1 MKFDNIIIGGG
12 LSGLLCGI
20 ALAREGRHVAA
31 IAAGQ
36 STLHFSSGSFDILG
50 YDADGQVVT
59 SPFEAIKQLEASHP
73 YHLVGLENVP
83 LLATQALRIFT
94 ECGLSGQGGVAH
106 NHFRMTPIGSLRPTW
121 FTLDDYLTVQ
131 TPQAFPYKKV
141 LLVNVP
147 GFMDFPVSLITEGLH
162 RLGAEVE
169 TALVSVPSLMHRR
182 QSPSEMRSANLAKVL
197 ARDKKL
203 QQIAAR
209 INKAATEVEAVIMP
223 AIVGMDSQ
231 EAVAFI
237 RSRVQK
243 PLHFVSTLPPSVPG
257 VRVQTLLRKHFAN
270 LGGVYMLGNTVTGG
284 HVEDGRLRYVE
295 TSLLPDERLEADDFV
310 LATGSFA
317 SDGLKSNYERVFEP
331 IFDLDTT
338 APADR
343 MQWVTSSV
351 FDDQPYRSYGVKVN
365 ASMQAQKGRQT
376 ISNLYVAGA
385 VLGGHNA
392 AKLAD
397 GAGVDMVTALRV
409 AQYILEKQGRRVL

>member
-162 RLGAEVE
+162 GLGAEVE

-365 ASMQAQKGRQT
+365 ASMQAQKGGQT

-409 AQYILEKQGRRVL
+409 AQYILEK

>member
-243 PLHFVSTLPPSVPG
+243 PLHFVSTLTPSVPG

-365 ASMQAQKGRQT
+365 ASMQAQKGGQT

-409 AQYILEKQGRRVL
+409 AQYILEK

>member
-317 SDGLKSNYERVFEP
+317 SDGLKSNYECVFEP

-338 APADR
+338 APVDR

-365 ASMQAQKGRQT
+365 ASMQAQKGGQT

-409 AQYILEKQGRRVL
+409 AQYILEK

>member
-20 ALAREGRHVAA
+20 ALAREGRHVAT

-147 GFMDFPVSLITEGLH
+147 GFMDFPVSLITEGLR

-343 MQWVTSSV
+343 MQWVTPSV

-365 ASMQAQKGRQT
+365 ASMQAQKGGQT

-409 AQYILEKQGRRVL
+409 AQYILEK

>member
-162 RLGAEVE
+162 RLGAVVE

-343 MQWVTSSV
+343 MQWVTPSV

-365 ASMQAQKGRQT
+365 ASMQAQKGGQT

-409 AQYILEKQGRRVL
+409 AQYILEK

>member
-131 TPQAFPYKKV
+131 APQAFPYKKV

-365 ASMQAQKGRQT
+365 ASMQAQKGGQT

-409 AQYILEKQGRRVL
+409 AQYILEK

>member
-73 YHLVGLENVP
+73 YHFVGIENVP

-295 TSLLPDERLEADDFV
+295 TSLLPDERLEAEDFV

-365 ASMQAQKGRQT
+365 ASMQAQKGGQT

-409 AQYILEKQGRRVL
+409 AQYILEK

>member
-162 RLGAEVE
+162 RLGAVVE

-209 INKAATEVEAVIMP
+209 INKAATDVEAVIMP

-343 MQWVTSSV
+343 MQWVTPSV

-365 ASMQAQKGRQT
+365 ASMQAQKGGQT

-409 AQYILEKQGRRVL
+409 AQYILEK

>member
-73 YHLVGLENVP
+73 YHLVGIENVP

-295 TSLLPDERLEADDFV
+295 TSLLPDERLEAEDFV

-343 MQWVTSSV
+343 MQWVTLSV

-365 ASMQAQKGRQT
+365 ASMQAQKGGQT

-409 AQYILEKQGRRVL
+409 AQYILEK

>member
-83 LLATQALRIFT
+83 LLAAQALRIFT

-295 TSLLPDERLEADDFV
+295 TSLLPDERLEAEDFV

-365 ASMQAQKGRQT
+365 ASMQAQKGGQT

-409 AQYILEKQGRRVL
+409 AQYILEK

>member
-257 VRVQTLLRKHFAN
+257 VRVQTLLRKHFGN

-295 TSLLPDERLEADDFV
+295 TSLLPDERLEAEDFV

-365 ASMQAQKGRQT
+365 ASMQAQKGGQT

-409 AQYILEKQGRRVL
+409 AQYILEK

>member
-59 SPFEAIKQLEASHP
+59 SPFEAIMQLEASHP

-147 GFMDFPVSLITEGLH
+147 GL
-162 RLGAEVE
+162 
-169 TALVSVPSLMHRR
+169 
-182 QSPSEMRSANLAKVL
+182 
-197 ARDKKL
+197 
-203 QQIAAR
+203 
-209 INKAATEVEAVIMP
+209 
-223 AIVGMDSQ
+223 
-231 EAVAFI
+231 
-237 RSRVQK
+237 
-243 PLHFVSTLPPSVPG
+243 
-257 VRVQTLLRKHFAN
+257 
-270 LGGVYMLGNTVTGG
+270 
-284 HVEDGRLRYVE
+284 
-295 TSLLPDERLEADDFV
+295 
-310 LATGSFA
+310 
-317 SDGLKSNYERVFEP
+317 
-331 IFDLDTT
+331 
-338 APADR
+338 
-343 MQWVTSSV
+343 
-351 FDDQPYRSYGVKVN
+351 
-365 ASMQAQKGRQT
+365 
-376 ISNLYVAGA
+376 
-385 VLGGHNA
+385 
-392 AKLAD
+392 
-397 GAGVDMVTALRV
+397 
-409 AQYILEKQGRRVL
+409 

>member
-284 HVEDGRLRYVE
+284 HVEDGRLRNVE

-365 ASMQAQKGRQT
+365 ASMQAQKGGQT

-409 AQYILEKQGRRVL
+409 AQYILEK

>member
-1 MKFDNIIIGGG
+1 MKFDHIIIGGG

-20 ALAREGRHVAA
+20 ALAREGRHVAV

-50 YDADGQVVT
+50 YDTDGQVVNN
-59 SPFEAIKQLEASHP
+59 PFDAIRALDSSHP
-73 YHLVGLENVP
+73 YHLVGVENVP

-94 ECGLSGQGGVAH
+94 ESGLVGQGGVAH
-106 NHFRMTPIGSLRPTW
+106 NHFRMTPIGTLRPTW

-131 TPQAFPYKKV
+131 RPNAFPYKKI

-147 GFMDFPVSLITEGLH
+147 GFMDFPASLITEGLQK
-162 RLGAEVE
+162 LGTEVD
-169 TALVSVPSLMHRR
+169 TALVSIPSLMHRR
-182 QSPSEMRSANLAKVL
+182 QSPSEMRSSNLAKVL

-209 INKAATEVEAVIMP
+209 INKVANDVEAVIMP

-231 EAVAFI
+231 EAVTFI
-237 RSRVQK
+237 RNRVQK
-243 PLHFVSTLPPSVPG
+243 PLHFISTLPPSVPG

-270 LGGVYMLGNTVTGG
+270 LGGVYMLGNRVTGG
-284 HVEDGRLRYVE
+284 CIENGRLRYVE
-295 TSLLPDERLEADDFV
+295 TSLLPDEHLEAQDFV

-317 SDGLKSNYERVFEP
+317 SDGLKSNYESVYEP
-331 IFDLDTT
+331 IFHLDVS
-338 APADR
+338 APDDR
-343 MQWVTSSV
+343 TKWVCPSV
-351 FDDQPYRSYGVKVN
+351 FDDQPFMRYGVKVN
-365 ASMQAQKGRQT
+365 TEMQVQKDGKT
-376 ISNLYVAGA
+376 ISNLYAAGA

-392 AKLAD
+392 VKQAD

-409 AQYILEKQGRRVL
+409 AQHILEK

>member
-182 QSPSEMRSANLAKVL
+182 QSPSEMRSVNLAKVL

-343 MQWVTSSV
+343 MQWVTPSV

-365 ASMQAQKGRQT
+365 ASMQAQRGGQT

-409 AQYILEKQGRRVL
+409 AQYILEK

>member
-162 RLGAEVE
+162 RLDAEVE

-343 MQWVTSSV
+343 MQWVTPSV

-365 ASMQAQKGRQT
+365 ASMQAQKGGQT

-409 AQYILEKQGRRVL
+409 AQYMLEK

>member
-162 RLGAEVE
+162 RLGAEVG

-365 ASMQAQKGRQT
+365 ASMQAQKGGQT

-409 AQYILEKQGRRVL
+409 AQYILEK

>member
-73 YHLVGLENVP
+73 YHLVGIENVP
-83 LLATQALRIFT
+83 LLATQGLRIFT

-295 TSLLPDERLEADDFV
+295 TSLLPDERLEAEDFV

-365 ASMQAQKGRQT
+365 ASMQAQKGGQT

-409 AQYILEKQGRRVL
+409 AQYILEK

>member
-20 ALAREGRHVAA
+20 ALA
-31 IAAGQ
+31 Q

-50 YDADGQVVT
+50 YDADGHVVT

-365 ASMQAQKGRQT
+365 ASMQAQKGGQT

-409 AQYILEKQGRRVL
+409 AQYILEK

>member
-59 SPFEAIKQLEASHP
+59 SPFEAIRQLEASHP

-343 MQWVTSSV
+343 MQWVTPSA

-365 ASMQAQKGRQT
+365 ASMQAQKGGQT

-409 AQYILEKQGRRVL
+409 AQYILEK

>member
-209 INKAATEVEAVIMP
+209 INKVATEVEAVIMP

-295 TSLLPDERLEADDFV
+295 TSLLPDERLEAEDFV

-317 SDGLKSNYERVFEP
+317 SDGLKSNYECVFEP

-365 ASMQAQKGRQT
+365 ASMQAQKGGQT

-409 AQYILEKQGRRVL
+409 AQYILEK

>member
-295 TSLLPDERLEADDFV
+295 TSLLPDARLEAEDFV

-365 ASMQAQKGRQT
+365 ASMQAQKGGQT

-409 AQYILEKQGRRVL
+409 AQYILEK

>member
-257 VRVQTLLRKHFAN
+257 VRVQTLLRKHFVN

-343 MQWVTSSV
+343 MQWVTPSV

-365 ASMQAQKGRQT
+365 ASMQAQKGGQT

-409 AQYILEKQGRRVL
+409 AQYILEK

>member
-141 LLVNVP
+141 LHVNVP

-162 RLGAEVE
+162 KLGA
-169 TALVSVPSLMHRR
+169 
-182 QSPSEMRSANLAKVL
+182 
-197 ARDKKL
+197 
-203 QQIAAR
+203 
-209 INKAATEVEAVIMP
+209 EVEAVIMP

-295 TSLLPDERLEADDFV
+295 TSLLPDERLEAEDFV

-365 ASMQAQKGRQT
+365 AAMQAQKGGQT

-409 AQYILEKQGRRVL
+409 AQYILEK

>member
-50 YDADGQVVT
+50 YDVDGQVVT

-295 TSLLPDERLEADDFV
+295 TSLLPDERLEAEDFV

-365 ASMQAQKGRQT
+365 ASMQAQKGGQT

-409 AQYILEKQGRRVL
+409 AQYILEK

>member
-209 INKAATEVEAVIMP
+209 INKVATDVEAVIMP

-343 MQWVTSSV
+343 MQWVTPSV

-365 ASMQAQKGRQT
+365 ASMQAQRGGQT

-392 AKLAD
+392 ARLAD

-409 AQYILEKQGRRVL
+409 AQYILEK

>member
-20 ALAREGRHVAA
+20 TLAREGCHVAV

-36 STLHFSSGSFDILG
+36 STLHFSSGSFDMLG
-50 YDADGQVVT
+50 YDSEGQVVT
-59 SPFEAIKQLEASHP
+59 NPFEAMQQLPAEHP
-73 YHLVGLENVP
+73 YRVVGVDKVP

-94 ECGLSGQGGVAH
+94 ESGLVGHGDVAH
-106 NHFRMTPIGSLRPTW
+106 NHYRLTPIGSLRPTW

-131 TPQAFPYKKV
+131 SPDSFPYKKV

-147 GFMDFPVSLITEGLH
+147 GFLDFPVSLIAEGLN

-169 TALVSVPSLMHRR
+169 QTLVSVPSLKHRR
-182 QSPSEMRSANLAKVL
+182 QSPSEMRSSNLAKVL

-209 INKAATEVEAVIMP
+209 INKIATEVEVVIMP
-223 AIVGMDSQ
+223 AIIGMDSQ
-231 EAVAFI
+231 EAVTFL

-257 VRVQTLLRKHFAN
+257 VRVQTLLRRHFAS
-270 LGGVYMLGNTVTGG
+270 LGGVYMLGNMVTGG
-284 HVEDGRLRYVE
+284 HFEGGRLCYVE
-295 TSLLPDERLEADDFV
+295 TSLLPDEHLEADDFV

-317 SDGLKSNYERVFEP
+317 SDGLKSNYEKVYEPVFE
-331 IFDLDTT
+331 LDVT
-338 APADR
+338 APSDR
-343 MQWVTSSV
+343 MQWVSPSV
-351 FDDQPYRSYGVKVN
+351 FDDQPYMYYGVKVN
-365 ASMQAQKGRQT
+365 GNLQVQKEGQT
-376 ISNLYVAGA
+376 VSNLYAAGA

-392 AKLAD
+392 VKQAD
-397 GAGVDMVTALRV
+397 GAGVDMVTALCV
-409 AQYILEKQGRRVL
+409 AQHILEKQD

>member
-310 LATGSFA
+310 LAAGSFA

-365 ASMQAQKGRQT
+365 ASMQAQKGGQT

-409 AQYILEKQGRRVL
+409 AQYILEK

>member
-20 ALAREGRHVAA
+20 ALAREDRHVAA

-59 SPFEAIKQLEASHP
+59 SPFEAIRQLEASHP

-209 INKAATEVEAVIMP
+209 INKVATEVEAVIMP

-295 TSLLPDERLEADDFV
+295 TSLLPDERLEAEDFV

-365 ASMQAQKGRQT
+365 ASMQAQKGGQT

-409 AQYILEKQGRRVL
+409 AQYILEK

>member
-94 ECGLSGQGGVAH
+94 ECGLGGQGGVAH

-295 TSLLPDERLEADDFV
+295 TSLLPDERLEAEDFV

-343 MQWVTSSV
+343 MQWVTPSV

-365 ASMQAQKGRQT
+365 ASMQAQKGGQT

-409 AQYILEKQGRRVL
+409 AQYILEK

>member
-73 YHLVGLENVP
+73 YHLGGIENVP

-295 TSLLPDERLEADDFV
+295 TSLLPDERLEAEDFV

-365 ASMQAQKGRQT
+365 ASMQAQKGGQT

-409 AQYILEKQGRRVL
+409 AQYILEK

>member
-295 TSLLPDERLEADDFV
+295 TSLLPDERLEAEDFV

-365 ASMQAQKGRQT
+365 ASMQAQKGVQT

-409 AQYILEKQGRRVL
+409 AQYILEK

>member
-343 MQWVTSSV
+343 MLWVTSSV

-365 ASMQAQKGRQT
+365 ASMQAQKGGQT

-409 AQYILEKQGRRVL
+409 AQYILEK

>member
-209 INKAATEVEAVIMP
+209 INKAATDVEAVIMP

-409 AQYILEKQGRRVL
+409 AQYILEK

>member
-162 RLGAEVE
+162 RLGTEVE

-365 ASMQAQKGRQT
+365 ASMQAQKGGQT

-409 AQYILEKQGRRVL
+409 AQYILEK

>member
-162 RLGAEVE
+162 RLGAVVE

-365 ASMQAQKGRQT
+365 ASMLAQKGGQT

-409 AQYILEKQGRRVL
+409 AQYILEK